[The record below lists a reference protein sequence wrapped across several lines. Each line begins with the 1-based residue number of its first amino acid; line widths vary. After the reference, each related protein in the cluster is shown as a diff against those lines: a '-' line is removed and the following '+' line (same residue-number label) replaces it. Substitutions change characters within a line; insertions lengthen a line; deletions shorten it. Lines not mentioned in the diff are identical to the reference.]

1 MTEDDN
7 ERRRAEIEMLCMR
20 ALGAAMPDRLVEYLG
35 VGRRSAERWL
45 SGALSWPE
53 PIVDRLRE
61 QADHA
66 DAFFEDLAALTRK
79 HKSLG
84 MHENLMRMRLRD
96 FAKELSD
103 APPEKEPP
111 RRKIDDL

>member
-1 MTEDDN
+1 MTEDEN
-7 ERRRAEIEMLCMR
+7 ERKRAEIEMLCMR

-53 PIVDRLRE
+53 PIVDRLRK

-66 DAFFEDLAALTRK
+66 DALYEGFKELTK
-79 HKSLG
+79 THKSAG
-84 MHENLMRMRLRD
+84 MHENLMRMRLQD

-111 RRKIDDL
+111 RRKSDDA